1 MRQTTVGRLADTS
14 GALVAT
20 SLGSGAGES
29 TVLASTVLVVDDESR
44 VRLFVARALESAG
57 YAVVGAGDGLEALE
71 LLDGRGSGIDLVLT
85 DIRMP
90 RLDGL
95 ELGRRIAGR
104 RLPIPVAYMSAD
116 PPHDV
121 VGLQKPFSM
130 TALVDFVE
138 ELLAERRRERC
149 A

>member
-1 MRQTTVGRLADTS
+1 MRQANVGRLGGTS
-14 GALVAT
+14 EALVVA
-20 SLGSGAGES
+20 SLGSGAEES
-29 TVLASTVLVVDDESR
+29 CVLVVDDEST
-44 VRLFVARALESAG
+44 VQLFVARALESAG
-57 YAVVGAGDGLEALE
+57 YTVVGAGDGVEALE
-71 LLDGRGSGIDLVLT
+71 LLDRNGGAIDLVLT

-104 RLPIPVAYMSAD
+104 QSPIPVVYMSAD

-130 TALVDFVE
+130 TALVDLVE
-138 ELLAERRRERC
+138 ELLTERRRDRC